1 MIARFHKSWSH
12 EPERNGLNACSI
24 RALGSLLEVRPVS
37 VLQLGSSPL
46 SADHAEKQALFAGWS
61 ETKHGEGTNLPGVKR
76 QKL

>member
-1 MIARFHKSWSH
+1 MIARFHKSRSH

-24 RALGSLLEVRPVS
+24 RALGSLLEVPPVS

-46 SADHAEKQALFAGWS
+46 SADHAEKRLFAGWS